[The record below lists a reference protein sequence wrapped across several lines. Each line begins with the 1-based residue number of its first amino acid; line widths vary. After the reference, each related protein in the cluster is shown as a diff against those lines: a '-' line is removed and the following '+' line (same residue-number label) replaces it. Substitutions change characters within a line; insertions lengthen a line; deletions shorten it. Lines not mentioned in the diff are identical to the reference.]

1 MYFPGGQIGR
11 VNLLDLVIV
20 SVKHDLL
27 RSGEVPGDPI
37 DDRVPRARKG
47 ENKNRDPEHHADKGG
62 EPVRNFAPACRHER
76 ENADDGD
83 HERDHVVLEEV
94 GDRVDA
100 VPRVRGF
107 CIELCKQLVLHCLS
121 CVDGRV
127 AYSSLYA
134 AHATGRR
141 WRCLAES
148 PDSSYRVTR
157 AEYHTFV
164 LAAASVSAALS
175 GCWVMRSRAP
185 PARPRVPTA
194 RPRPRRSRTRS
205 RSGRDHAYPL
215 RR

>member
-1 MYFPGGQIGR
+1 
-11 VNLLDLVIV
+11 
-20 SVKHDLL
+20 
-27 RSGEVPGDPI
+27 VPG
-37 DDRVPRARKG
+37 AWES
-47 ENKNRDPEHHADKGG
+47 ENKNRDPEYHANEGG
-62 EPVRNFAPACRHER
+62 KHVGNLAPACRQER
-76 ENADDGD
+76 ENTDNGD

-134 AHATGRR
+134 AHATGCG
-141 WRCLAES
+141 WRCLAKS
-148 PDSSYRVTR
+148 PDCSYRVTR
-157 AEYHTFV
+157 AELHTFV

-185 PARPRVPTA
+185 LAHPRVPTT

-215 RR
+215 RC